1 MDRWSTHR
9 IEINIATQESS
20 EHERKKDEASQCGK
34 KKSEMRKQSGRLI
47 KWLKFWTCPFV
58 GILYKVRNQNIEI

>member
-1 MDRWSTHR
+1 MKPA
-9 IEINIATQESS
+9 NAV
-20 EHERKKDEASQCGK
+20 K

-47 KWLKFWTCPFV
+47 KWLKFWTCPSV